1 MKNKFFKSCLSA
13 GLAAVLA
20 VGNGGILSQNQS
32 FAAETA
38 DDIYTISFDL
48 NGYEC
53 KDTLEPVQVKAGTS
67 YAVTSAIPITSKT
80 EDFGGWTCDDIF
92 AYEGTD
98 YFVMPDHDVVFHP
111 VIVDLTDENV
121 YKLIYDTGDYEV
133 TVPLDSKKYSANCP
147 AKVGLNCCERE
158 GYVQIGW
165 TDGEHAASLGQKFI
179 MPAHDLVLTPNWVQ
193 IFNIY
198 YEAGDVDNIKGKAE
212 IVMDKR
218 EGVSFELGDK
228 DRLSRTGY
236 NLTGWLC
243 DYDNKEHKIN
253 ETFVMPSADVHFT
266 AVWTPAVYPFTY
278 YSNNSFKQK
287 LNGEC
292 SFGDKIKLPECH
304 FRQYGYK
311 CTGWAYKGT
320 PYEVGGEFVVPS
332 IFAGQSITLSAQ
344 WEEDPEFDKD
354 AQVDVF
360 TMLET
365 RKNFNEQKTDETDLT
380 ITSGYVLGN
389 Y

>member
-1 MKNKFFKSCLSA
+1 MKNKLLKSCLSA
-13 GLAAVLA
+13 GMAVVLT
-20 VGNGGILSQNQS
+20 VGNSALFSQNQS
-32 FAAETA
+32 LAAETA
-38 DDIYTISFDL
+38 DDVYTISFDL

-53 KDTLEPVQVKAGTS
+53 EDALEPVKVKAGAS
-67 YAVTSAIPITSKT
+67 YDFTDAIPITSKT

-98 YFVMPDHDVVFHP
+98 FFVMPDHDVVFHP

-147 AKVGLNCCERE
+147 AKVGLNCCKRD

-193 IFNIY
+193 LFNIY
-198 YEAGDVDNIKGKAE
+198 YEAGDVDNVKGKAE
-212 IVMDKR
+212 VVMEKR

-228 DRLSRTGY
+228 DRLARTGY

-243 DYDNKEHKIN
+243 DYDNKAHKIN
-253 ETFVMPSADVHFT
+253 ETFVMPSAEVHFT
-266 AVWTPAVYPFTY
+266 AIWTPAVYPLVF
-278 YSNNSFKQK
+278 YSNDTLKQK
-287 LNGEC
+287 YTTEC
-292 SFGDKIKLPECH
+292 SYGDKLTLPECH
-304 FRQYGYK
+304 FRKYGYK
-311 CTGWAYKGT
+311 CTGWTYKGT
-320 PYEVGGEFVVPS
+320 TYESGGEFVVPS
-332 IFAGQSITLSAQ
+332 IFAGQTITLSAQ

-354 AQVDVF
+354 AEVDVF
-360 TMLET
+360 TMLEA
-365 RKNFNEQKTDETDLT
+365 RKNFNEQKTDETDLA
-380 ITSGYVLGN
+380 ITSGYVTGK
-389 Y
+389 